1 MAQLGE
7 KQLSFERQ
15 QPNLGVIKTDYLQPP
30 SPSTTTQLGN
40 TGTSTDTR
48 GLTGSARLLEDVTQL
63 DQYAFLTD
71 TRKLQLTKTI
81 SLAGWFLLEF
91 QQFRETGVLPFATPM
106 TLFDRDS
113 PGITW
118 LSRMCF
124 FISYTL
130 TTRRLKF

>member
-15 QPNLGVIKTDYLQPP
+15 QPNLGVIKTDYWQPP
-30 SPSTTTQLGN
+30 SPSTTTQLDN

-63 DQYAFLTD
+63 DRYAFLTD

-81 SLAGWFLLEF
+81 SLARLVPRNRRCAVLHAHDP
-91 QQFRETGVLPFATPM
+91 FRSG
-106 TLFDRDS
+106 
-113 PGITW
+113 
-118 LSRMCF
+118 LSRDNWGIQNVLLHFVHADNQTFDIPDM
-124 FISYTL
+124 SL
-130 TTRRLKF
+130 T